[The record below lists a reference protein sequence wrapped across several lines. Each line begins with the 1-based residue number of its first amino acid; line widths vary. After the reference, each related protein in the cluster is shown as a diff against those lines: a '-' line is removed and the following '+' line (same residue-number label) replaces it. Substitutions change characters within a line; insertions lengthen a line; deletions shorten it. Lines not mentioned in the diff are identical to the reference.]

1 MQTVLTKTIVNG
13 LALWLAALALPGI
26 RLGEEAPALSNRLVT
41 IVLVALVFGL
51 INAVIKPIVSFLSLP
66 FLVLTLGLFTVVI
79 NAIMLSLTSAVSGVL
94 GLDFDVAHFFWDA
107 VVGSLI
113 ISFVSMLLN
122 TLIKDA

>member
-26 RLGEEAPALSNRLVT
+26 RLGEEAAALSNRLLT

-51 INAVIKPIVSFLSLP
+51 INAVIKPIISFLSLP
-66 FLVLTLGLFTVVI
+66 FLVLTLGLFTVII
-79 NAIMLSLTSAVSGVL
+79 NAIMLSLTSAVSGAL

-122 TLIKDA
+122 TLIKDT